1 MRVDEKT
8 GSLRKLEA
16 RLVARGWMKAFP
28 GWDRIVYMGCR
39 DFYFE
44 RVQREFRW
52 STPHGTS
59 GAFVE
64 ITNRGVIEVVLTFF
78 QETMEEV
85 PFRDGYELQ
94 GRVSA
99 VPASLIFQVLTWT
112 LRVAI
117 TRHLSTS
124 HE

>member
-44 RVQREFRW
+44 RVQRELDRK
-52 STPHGTS
+52 STRLNS
-59 GAFVE
+59 
-64 ITNRGVIEVVLTFF
+64 
-78 QETMEEV
+78 
-85 PFRDGYELQ
+85 
-94 GRVSA
+94 
-99 VPASLIFQVLTWT
+99 
-112 LRVAI
+112 
-117 TRHLSTS
+117 S
-124 HE
+124 HWE